1 MFKLLTFLGFYTLVL
16 ATYATEC
23 HNNHGGWGGDCKKVL
38 DQLQGD
44 NSQVYPDGKGR
55 HGVTIGSCSVVVQYY
70 TGKPNG
76 DSLITNSQMGAY
88 AYPIWRDCFQ
98 GNEGIYRSGVV
109 YPNGIKICMCNN
121 NSQGSC

>member
-16 ATYATEC
+16 AT
-23 HNNHGGWGGDCKKVL
+23 
-38 DQLQGD
+38 
-44 NSQVYPDGKGR
+44 
-55 HGVTIGSCSVVVQYY
+55 
-70 TGKPNG
+70 
-76 DSLITNSQMGAY
+76 Y